1 MIRKYS
7 PEKNPERFQEIREA
21 YERLTEEKD
30 KPENNIQLEFPA
42 DNKLATQMFDQIQ
55 QLMQE
60 QDYERAALTAK
71 EGMKYYHDVECFFVY
86 VLQDVVFWMERRERQ
101 SSAMKSW

>member
-71 EGMKYYHDVECFFVY
+71 EGMKYYHDVECFCICM
-86 VLQDVVFWMERRERQ
+86 QDVVFWMERRERQ

>member
-1 MIRKYS
+1 MRKNYEILGIEENADEKEIKKAYFQLIRKYS

-30 KPENNIQLEFPA
+30 KPENSIQLEFPA
-42 DNKLATQMFDQIQ
+42 DDKLATQMFDQIQ

-60 QDYERAALTAK
+60 QDYERAPDLNAGHVPTL
-71 EGMKYYHDVECFFVY
+71 C
-86 VLQDVVFWMERRERQ
+86 
-101 SSAMKSW
+101 